1 MRCTISTERT
11 LAALLAAFFGACLL
25 VSNAAGEA
33 RAAADA
39 RGAGDDLG
47 WFTEAR
53 FGMFI
58 HWGPVSLKG
67 TEIGWSRGD
76 QVPTAVYDSLYMR
89 FSPRRFNAAEWVA
102 TARAAGM
109 KYLVI
114 TSKHHDGF
122 CLWDSDVTDYDIAS
136 TGCPQDVLGA
146 LSTECRRQGV
156 RFGVYYSICDWHHP
170 YYPTDSPGGRGRK
183 AGADMPAYL
192 SYMYAQL
199 EEILGRYGPVGVL
212 WFDGQWEEPWT
223 SELGEMLYRDLK
235 TIQPDLIINN
245 RVGKRAGAADGQ
257 AGAEGDGP
265 GDFDTP
271 EQRIGAFNRSRP
283 WETCMTLCR
292 QWAWKPTD
300 EMKSLAQC
308 VQTLI
313 RTAGGDGNLLL
324 NVGPMPDGRIEPR
337 QAQRLAEMGRWLA
350 EYGEGIYGTRG
361 GPFKPGWWG
370 ASTCKDHSIYLFVM
384 VRPENE
390 VLMLPD
396 LGRTI
401 TATETLTGGEAVV
414 QQTPDG
420 ITISLA
426 EAGEA
431 EVATIIELTVDRI
444 AFEIDPMDVPVPPS
458 GSLAVGRTAS
468 ASNVFRQMAEYGPQA
483 ACDDDPETRW
493 ATDAGTQTAW
503 LAVDLGRPMRIGRI
517 VIMEG
522 EWDRVRRFQ
531 VQVSD
536 DDDWRTVAEGDR
548 LGPRLE
554 MTIEPVTCRRVRL
567 NILQATEGP
576 TIHEFRLFAE

>member
-1 MRCTISTERT
+1 MRCTVSMESSLRA
-11 LAALLAAFFGACLL
+11 LFAALFGACLL
-25 VSNAAGEA
+25 VSNGVAASQTE
-33 RAAADA
+33 ADA
-39 RGAGDDLG
+39 LHASDDLG

-67 TEIGWSRGD
+67 TEIGWSRGE
-76 QVPTAVYDSLYMR
+76 QVPADIYDNLYKQ
-89 FSPRRFNAAEWVA
+89 FDPTRFNAAEWVA
-102 TARAAGM
+102 TAAAAGM

-136 TGCPQDVLGA
+136 TPYQRDILAA
-146 LSTECRRQGV
+146 LSSECRRQGI
-156 RFGVYYSICDWHHP
+156 RFCVYYSICDWHHP
-170 YYPTDSPGGRGRK
+170 DYPMDSPGGRERK
-183 AGADMPAYL
+183 SDPDMPAYI
-192 SYMYAQL
+192 SYMYGQL

-223 SELGEMLYRDLK
+223 SALGEKLYRDLK
-235 TIQPDLIINN
+235 AIQPDLIINN
-245 RVGKRAGAADGQ
+245 RVGKRRSAAGDAAD
-257 AGAEGDGP
+257 AERSAP

-271 EQRIGAFNRSRP
+271 EQRIGAFDRRRP
-283 WETCMTLCR
+283 WETCMTLGR
-292 QWAWKPTD
+292 QWAWKPND
-300 EMKSLAQC
+300 EMKSLTQC

-337 QAQRLAEMGRWLA
+337 QAQRLEEMGRWLA

-361 GPFKPGWWG
+361 GPFKPGSWG

-384 VRPENE
+384 ARPETGS
-390 VLMLPD
+390 LMLP
-396 LGRTI
+396 GIGQTI
-401 TATETLTGGEAVV
+401 TAARTLTGGEAIVH
-414 QQTPDG
+414 QTADS
-420 ITISLA
+420 ITVSLA
-426 EAGEA
+426 EADDA
-431 EVATIIELTVDRI
+431 EIATIIDLKVDGV
-444 AFEIDPMDVPVPPS
+444 AFEIDPMDVPAPRS
-458 GSLAVGRTAS
+458 GSLAAGRTIT

-493 ATDAGTQTAW
+493 ATDAGTHTAW
-503 LAVDLGRPMRIGRI
+503 LVVELGEPMRIGRI

-536 DDDWRTVAEGDR
+536 GDDWRTVAEGDR

-554 MTIEPVTCRRVRL
+554 VTIEPVMCRLVRL

-576 TIHEFRLFAE
+576 TIHEFRVFAE